1 MHASDL
7 KKDRTYLVTSHHGN
21 VPRGAY
27 ARVYDGQ
34 VLWAAAGESGAVSVT
49 GCTATFAL
57 VGQLEEI
64 GALIYERKA
73 EKKRGGKR

>member
-1 MHASDL
+1 MHASGL

-34 VLWAAAGESGAVSVT
+34 VLWVTASESGAVSVT

-57 VGQLEEI
+57 FKQLEEI

-73 EKKRGGKR
+73 AKKRGWK